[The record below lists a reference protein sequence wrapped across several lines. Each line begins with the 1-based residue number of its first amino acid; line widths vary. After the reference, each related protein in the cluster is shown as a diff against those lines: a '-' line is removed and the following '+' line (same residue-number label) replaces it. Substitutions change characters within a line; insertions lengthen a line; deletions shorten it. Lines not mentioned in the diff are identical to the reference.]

1 MRYFEVFSQSDIE
14 AIHENVLRILSEVG
28 LVIGYAPAVDC
39 LKKAGCKTDGE
50 RVYFPPEL
58 VEERRKLA
66 PSSFTV
72 YGRNPAQDVTFD
84 RDAFVT
90 IPAYGSP
97 VVHHHG
103 EERRDGTRDD
113 FIKFTK
119 LTQSSKS
126 IDVASAVP
134 CEMADVDMAIRDAEY
149 VRTILEYC
157 EKPFVVS
164 KTAAVL
170 RAAFDQCC
178 ILYGSADELTA
189 KPRFLAITDSLPPLG
204 YDHTMAELLMF
215 CAEHGIPQ
223 RIGGL
228 GLAGLT
234 TPVTWAGSL
243 SQMMAEALAG
253 IVLAQC
259 IRPGTPV
266 VLNNSTSCADMR
278 SLMLSVG
285 APESALNC
293 IGTAQ
298 MARFYGIP
306 CRSGGGIADSKLS
319 DAQAGAES
327 MMNLLTSALSGANFI
342 LHACGIL
349 DAYMASS
356 LEKFII
362 DEECCAMV
370 KHIRKGIAV
379 TPETLAFEC
388 IREVGP
394 QGTYL
399 THDHTMEHYQE
410 LFRPA
415 LFNRDSYS
423 QWQSTGSQDCVQ
435 LAKQQWERRIA
446 EFSVPPLPAATQKA
460 LTNYVNR

>member
-1 MRYFEVFSQSDIE
+1 MHYFEVFLQSDIE
-14 AIHENVLRILSEVG
+14 DIHANVLRILGETG
-28 LVIGYAPAVDC
+28 LVVGHQPAVDI
-39 LKKAGCKTDGE
+39 LRRAGC
-50 RVYFPPEL
+50 RVEGQHVWFPAEL

-72 YGRNPAQDVTFD
+72 YGRSSEYDVTFD
-84 RDAFVT
+84 RDAFIT

-97 VVHHHG
+97 VVHHYG

-113 FIKFTK
+113 FVKFTK
-119 LTQSSKS
+119 LTQDSKH

-134 CEMADVDMAIRDAEY
+134 CEMADVDMRIRDAEY
-149 VRTILEYC
+149 IRTILEYC

-170 RAAFDQCC
+170 RSALDECC
-178 ILYGSADELTA
+178 ILYGSPEELTA

-204 YDHTMAELLMF
+204 YDDTMGELLLF

-243 SQMMAEALAG
+243 SQMLAEALAG
-253 IVLAQC
+253 IVLAQ
-259 IRPGTPV
+259 IVRPGTPV
-266 VLNNSTSCADMR
+266 VLNNSTSCVDMR

-306 CRSGGGIADSKLS
+306 CRSGGGISDSKLC
-319 DAQAGAES
+319 DAQAGAEG

-349 DAYMASS
+349 DAYMTSS
-356 LEKFII
+356 LEKFVL
-362 DEECCAMV
+362 DEENCAMV
-370 KHIRKGIAV
+370 RHIRKGIPV
-379 TPETLAFEC
+379 NESTLAFDC
-388 IREVGP
+388 IRDVGP
-394 QGTYL
+394 TGNYL
-399 THDHTMEHYQE
+399 THDHTMEHYRE
-410 LFRPA
+410 LFRPN
-415 LFNRDSYS
+415 LFNRDAYGA
-423 QWQSTGSQDCVQ
+423 WKNAGEQDCAQ

-446 EFSVPPLPAATQKA
+446 DFSVSPLSPDA
-460 LTNYVNR
+460 LKSLADYVKR